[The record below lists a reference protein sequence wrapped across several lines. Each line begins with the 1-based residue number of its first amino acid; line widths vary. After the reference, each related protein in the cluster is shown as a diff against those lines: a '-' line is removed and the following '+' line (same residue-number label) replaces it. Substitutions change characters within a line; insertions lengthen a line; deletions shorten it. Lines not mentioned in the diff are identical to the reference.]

1 MGAEPLPCSILK
13 TRGSVHK
20 STLRPVAK
28 RNAAATRLAETRQHD
43 ALRPTNPSFGWNA
56 RPRAQRLRGVADSIE
71 TSASLCLPVAAGFSG
86 QLDLVNG
93 APIADDTNGP
103 TWHGPMVLAAKATR
117 CRHGWYRKRP
127 EARFHLAWDE
137 WISFYVSSHAKCGR
151 QSDLLA
157 NFFDEY
163 PAWRLRRSRV
173 GSPETLL

>member
-71 TSASLCLPVAAGFSG
+71 TSASLCLPVATGFSG

-117 CRHGWYRKRP
+117 CRHGW
-127 EARFHLAWDE
+127 
-137 WISFYVSSHAKCGR
+137 
-151 QSDLLA
+151 
-157 NFFDEY
+157 
-163 PAWRLRRSRV
+163 
-173 GSPETLL
+173 